1 MPNRSKKNR
10 GSTNRTEAT
19 STLIKSLEK
28 LSNEIVIDPERLA
41 EFVKA
46 WQNGFHHYSLNN
58 LMLIYSQKPDATL
71 CASYH
76 AWHERNRYVKS
87 GEKGLA
93 ILAPIIIKKR
103 AKDDETDPENVS
115 ELVRWF
121 KVVYTFD
128 ISQTDGEAL
137 ELAKDSY
144 IAGTSKLS
152 LSQVSN
158 LFPEYKVNFKGQ
170 NTTAGSTD
178 GETFITLAASDN
190 QLAMISTYLHEVGHC
205 KLGHGNGRK
214 DTPRELKELEAE
226 AVSYIVGEYL
236 GIDNKQSGLYIGQ
249 WRGSQDKLGKAGSQ
263 ILKTAE
269 QICRKLGKLNNPDG
283 QASAS

>member
-1 MPNRSKKNR
+1 MRSEKKSHSQN
-10 GSTNRTEAT
+10 GKQAT
-19 STLIKSLEK
+19 YVLIKSLEK
-28 LSNEIVIDPERLA
+28 LSNEIVTDPERLTD
-41 EFVKA
+41 FVKA

-58 LMLIYSQKPDATL
+58 LMLIYSQRPDATL

-76 AWHERNRYVKS
+76 AWHDRNRYVKS

-93 ILAPIIIKKR
+93 ILAPIIIKR
-103 AKDDETDPENVS
+103 RVEDEETGEPE
-115 ELVRWF
+115 ELTGFVRWF

-152 LSQVSN
+152 LTRICK
-158 LFPEYKVNFKGQ
+158 LFPEYKVNFQGQ

-214 DTPRELKELEAE
+214 DTARDLKELEAE

-249 WRGSQDKLGKAGSQ
+249 WTGTQDKLGKAGSQ

-269 QICRKLGKLNNPDG
+269 QICRKLDELNNPDE
-283 QASAS
+283 QVSAS